1 MTALTRRSS
10 LTLIAG
16 GVAALGTQTPA
27 AEAAVK
33 TFVAFGDS
41 YTRTYRAGIPTWA
54 DQINA
59 SGAAKILVDLAVSGS
74 FAAGSN
80 SATTLDGQVDR
91 WIGTYKSRGV
101 PDRTVIYMGNN
112 DVGFGGSLT
121 TAMNQYR
128 VQVDRLIAN
137 RVTYGSRRL
146 VLCLL
151 HDWSR
156 NPSSTTSVRSRVR
169 WWNDHLASI
178 AAARPNVVTVEPVHA
193 LRGRFRPPARSTG
206 WSTSRHPTSRFR
218 RQPTFTST
226 ASTSAARA
234 TPSSPRKWC
243 RSCSRRASAP
253 SAPTP
258 LSGGW
263 LGRRGSLLFNSVEF
277 IFAVLADHP
286 GGVLGRRSA
295 LATGRPAVWL
305 LACLAV
311 LLRLVEPAPRRPL
324 AARRSRST
332 TASAWHLGAPRTRRA
347 GCC

>member
-1 MTALTRRSS
+1 MNPMTALTRRSS

-16 GVAALGTQTPA
+16 GVAALGTKTPD

-59 SGAAKILVDLAVSGS
+59 SGAAKMLVDLAVSGS

-80 SATTLDGQVDR
+80 AATTLDGQVDR

-128 VQVDRLIAN
+128 AQVDRLIAN

-178 AAARPNVVTVEPVHA
+178 AAARPNVVTVNLFTRFEDVFAHRTKYGLVNVTAPNKSLSATTYLYFDGYHFGRKGHA
-193 LRGRFRPPARSTG
+193 IIAKEVVPKL
-206 WSTSRHPTSRFR
+206 
-218 RQPTFTST
+218 Q
-226 ASTSAARA
+226 
-234 TPSSPRKWC
+234 
-243 RSCSRRASAP
+243 
-253 SAPTP
+253 
-258 LSGGW
+258 
-263 LGRRGSLLFNSVEF
+263 
-277 IFAVLADHP
+277 
-286 GGVLGRRSA
+286 
-295 LATGRPAVWL
+295 
-305 LACLAV
+305 
-311 LLRLVEPAPRRPL
+311 
-324 AARRSRST
+324 
-332 TASAWHLGAPRTRRA
+332 
-347 GCC
+347 